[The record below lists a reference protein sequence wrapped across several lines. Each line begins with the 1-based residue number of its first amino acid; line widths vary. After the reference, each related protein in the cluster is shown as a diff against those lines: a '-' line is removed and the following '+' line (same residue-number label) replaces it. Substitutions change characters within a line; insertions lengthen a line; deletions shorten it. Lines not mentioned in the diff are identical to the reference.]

1 MKKLNNMFK
10 FFIYLLPFALLF
22 SYYPVIPFG
31 SDGSMNFELS
41 VPLIWLLVFDIFG
54 ISLLFYRDGFRRVF
68 GEIFRN
74 YRWLLFPAFL
84 TLSCAWSPNM
94 VRGILTVGILWLIY
108 LAGFLFYSFRKL
120 LDKEFWQ
127 TFKKIFFGAGIFIC
141 VVLFLQCILDLVGVS
156 REYTLMCV
164 GCTYRS
170 FGFPHPNGFA
180 IEPQFMGNLLLAPM
194 LIASKEILTVVACP
208 AGTLRAALAKS
219 SCPAKHVTAKIS
231 LLVFA
236 LATGL
241 FLTFSRGAIYAG
253 VVGLVFLTAFEVVRT
268 KKWNKVLK
276 IWGVVV
282 LAFLFTLNLQ
292 GVMAEVSKTDDTYV
306 SGVAK
311 VLNHLSLGVIDIR
324 EKKEERKEKEE
335 VSLGIVGAGETVG
348 VDELSEGAGEAVELD
363 EILEEEGKEE
373 AYFDGYVA
381 ESTDVR
387 VGMTS
392 AAVRTWQKDFKTI
405 LIGTGLGGAGVAMYE
420 NGETEWSKEIVQ
432 NQYASLLLE
441 TGVAGISLLIFSLVL
456 LIREILKQKQAGL
469 IFALMVAYGISLF
482 FFSGLPN
489 VLHIYLLLPL
499 FIIRETNGR
508 S

>member
-1 MKKLNNMFK
+1 
-10 FFIYLLPFALLF
+10 
-22 SYYPVIPFG
+22 
-31 SDGSMNFELS
+31 MNFELS

-74 YRWLLFPAFL
+74 CRWLLFPAFL
-84 TLSCAWSPNM
+84 TLSCAWTPNV

-108 LAGFLFYSFRKL
+108 LAGFLFYSFRNL
-120 LDKEFWQ
+120 LDKKFWQ
-127 TFKKIFFGAGIFIC
+127 TFKKTFFGAGIFIC
-141 VVLFLQCILDLVGVS
+141 IVLVLQCVLDLVGVS
-156 REYTLMCV
+156 REYTLMCA
-164 GCTYRS
+164 GCTYKS

-194 LIASKEILTVVACP
+194 LIASKEILTVACP
-208 AGTLRAALAKS
+208 AGTLRAALAES

-276 IWGVVV
+276 IWEVVV

-292 GVMAEVSKTDDTYV
+292 GVMAEVSRTDDTYA

-324 EKKEERKEKEE
+324 SEKTEEDKKEGKALE
-335 VSLGIVGAGETVG
+335 IVGAGETV
-348 VDELSEGAGEAVELD
+348 ELGELPERAREAVELD

-387 VGMTS
+387 VGMTG
-392 AAVRTWQKDFKTI
+392 AAVRTWQKDFRTI

-441 TGVAGISLLIFSLVL
+441 TGVVGISLLIFSLVL

-469 IFALMVAYGISLF
+469 TFALMVAYGISLF

-489 VLHIYLLLPL
+489 VLHIYLLVPL
-499 FIIRETNGR
+499 LMCM
-508 S
+508 